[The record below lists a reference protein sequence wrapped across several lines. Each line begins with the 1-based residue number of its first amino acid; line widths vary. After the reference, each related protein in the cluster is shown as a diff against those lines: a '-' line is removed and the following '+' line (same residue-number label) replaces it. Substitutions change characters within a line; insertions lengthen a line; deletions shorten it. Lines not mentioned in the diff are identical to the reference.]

1 LEGIGDDGV
10 DREGEERVGGEGR
23 KWKKLRERE
32 TEGEE
37 RKVEETEGWGERVE
51 SCLINCKPKTATTQQ
66 LQVFLFTRRAN

>member
-1 LEGIGDDGV
+1 MEGIGDDGV

-37 RKVEETEGWGERVE
+37 RKVEETEGWGKGK
-51 SCLINCKPKTATTQQ
+51 S
-66 LQVFLFTRRAN
+66 RA